1 MCTGIDTH
9 IHIEAQVDMYT
20 QRHSICIYTHVCRY
34 RDAHRDADTLRDSQI
49 EVQEFTHIH
58 TKYT

>member
-1 MCTGIDTH
+1 MGTGIDTH

-20 QRHSICIYTHVCRY
+20 QRHSICIYTRICRY
-34 RDAHRDADTLRDSQI
+34 RDADTLIDSQT